1 MSCLNGVHAQI
12 VTFFSVPHEILS
24 LQHKVFREYA
34 KVAVG
39 PDFIH
44 TLPSLLILTAM
55 TLLLWKHPPN
65 SKWFFQ
71 VTNGFPLIYKTFQ
84 VMGDTLVPL
93 AFFKSN

>member
-55 TLLLWKHPPN
+55 TLVFWKHPPN

-71 VTNGFPLIYKTFQ
+71 ATNGFPLIYKTFQ
-84 VMGDTLVPL
+84 VMGNLFL
-93 AFFKSN
+93 LLFKSN